1 MMGCAQ
7 TSFLGPRK
15 GVWGRGEGEGNWE
28 MIAGRGGGGNHFSLC
43 SGNLKMMGCAQTP
56 FLGPRKGVWGV
67 GEGEG
72 NWEMIAR
79 GLSQNPPPNTPET
92 HRTWLRYMATQ
103 THILEPK

>member
-1 MMGCAQ
+1 
-7 TSFLGPRK
+7 
-15 GVWGRGEGEGNWE
+15 
-28 MIAGRGGGGNHFSLC
+28 MIAGGGGWQSFLFMFRKIENDGMRPNPL
-43 SGNLKMMGCAQTP
+43 
-56 FLGPRKGVWGV
+56 LGPRKGVWGV

-79 GLSQNPPPNTPET
+79 GLSLNPPPNTPET

>member
-1 MMGCAQ
+1 
-7 TSFLGPRK
+7 
-15 GVWGRGEGEGNWE
+15 
-28 MIAGRGGGGNHFSLC
+28 MIAKGGGGNHFSLC
-43 SGNLKMMGCAQTP
+43 SGKLKMMGCAQTP

-67 GEGEG
+67 VEGEG

-92 HRTWLRYMATQ
+92 RRTWLRYMATQ